1 MMTRIKPIIAI
12 FVLVAYLALGSF
24 LMMGMM
30 DHHHMA
36 MGGCPFMPGEHAICQ
51 MDAFDHISAWQSAFV
66 SVVPTILILS
76 MLAAVVVLAW
86 RHWYPPPNLVL
97 ASVAYRER
105 ARITIVPLYQQL
117 FSRGILN
124 PKIP

>member
-1 MMTRIKPIIAI
+1 MIKSIKPFIAT
-12 FVLVAYLALGSF
+12 FVLIAYLALGSF

-30 DHHHMA
+30 DHHHMMA
-36 MGGCPFMPGEHAICQ
+36 GGCPFMPGEQAMCQ

-76 MLAAVVVLAW
+76 ILAAVVVFAW
-86 RHWYPPPNLVL
+86 RHWYPPPDLIL
-97 ASVAYRER
+97 ASVAYRAR
-105 ARITIVPLYQQL
+105 ARTTIVPLYQQL